1 MQHSQESTWR
11 PEALLKRDSNN
22 VFPANIVKFWR
33 ISANF
38 EIYFEEHQQTTTLL
52 ERLQQ
57 TTLHSQVWKN
67 FWQLKSLLKRWKI
80 SFYFTI
86 KTIFVLEIFKLLF
99 WLFGHVGKRLDKK
112 AKVNFK
118 IYEVTNLVTGNY
130 TYCQIS
136 HEVKTIKKWNVVS

>member
-1 MQHSQESTWR
+1 MQHSKESTWR
-11 PEALLKRDSNN
+11 PETLLKRDSNN